1 MGILRRAVL
10 CCAVLCFAVLWCV
23 LRCAVCCAVL
33 VLRELRLGYGLVF
46 GLEGLRGGGA
56 QVCAVCWF
64 EGRIGGG
71 ERGLVRVVGW
81 FPGRMGGGRGG
92 WIGLWACCR
101 AGWAEGRKVG
111 ILH

>member
-46 GLEGLRGGGA
+46 ELEGLRGGERWFA
-56 QVCAVCWF
+56 LCA
-64 EGRIGGG
+64 
-71 ERGLVRVVGW
+71 GL
-81 FPGRMGGGRGG
+81 
-92 WIGLWACCR
+92 R
-101 AGWAEGRKVG
+101 AG
-111 ILH
+111 

>member
-1 MGILRRAVL
+1 MDILRRAVL

-56 QVCAVCWF
+56 QVCAVCRF

-71 ERGLVRVVGW
+71 R
-81 FPGRMGGGRGG
+81 
-92 WIGLWACCR
+92 
-101 AGWAEGRKVG
+101 EG
-111 ILH
+111 